1 MRREGPSP
9 ASAICVRRP
18 PALRKRWPTPSTS
31 GIGRSTARESKR
43 GENGSARPH
52 PRVKARLR
60 SGAVTSV
67 RVGGQA
73 AAQEPE
79 GAPVRRARSPA
90 GCPGGSR
97 RLAANGPRGPGA
109 AAGEAGCAPHHSRLP
124 RLPGSEGREED
135 RRRGV
140 RGRGDGPA
148 RGAGV
153 RANRVAAR
161 QAPAPVRYRGAFGRD
176 GGATAPGGGAPGGGG
191 LLRTREAG
199 LLAPPDSGEGEGGG
213 ARKPEAGS
221 GDEGTASATR
231 THVPVLPSESFGAL
245 QVPPEAHGC
254 RVRTDG

>member
-97 RLAANGPRGPGA
+97 RLAANGPRGSGA
-109 AAGEAGCAPHHSRLP
+109 AAGEAGRPPHHPRLP
-124 RLPGSEGREED
+124 RLSGSEGREED
-135 RRRGV
+135 REGGV
-140 RGRGDGPA
+140 LVRDERARSRARPGSD
-148 RGAGV
+148 RGAA
-153 RANRVAAR
+153 RETAALDR
-161 QAPAPVRYRGAFGRD
+161 P
-176 GGATAPGGGAPGGGG
+176 GGALGGGG
-191 LLRTREAG
+191 RA
-199 LLAPPDSGEGEGGG
+199 
-213 ARKPEAGS
+213 
-221 GDEGTASATR
+221 
-231 THVPVLPSESFGAL
+231 
-245 QVPPEAHGC
+245 
-254 RVRTDG
+254 